1 MSNDNNRLR
10 EFICPPVDLEKF
22 LIDATNVKER
32 LTSFNASY
40 AIDQHNLDSVVN
52 LAKSLSDYRHLEQQN
67 ESIRID
73 NEIEEEEDNDD
84 QEEDNEET
92 TSSTWRTRRKK
103 KKLDS
108 TISNNLKSYPACIEY
123 LYKEFSQS
131 RPHASHDTAFLKNI
145 RECNQA

>member
-67 ESIRID
+67 ESIRIN

-84 QEEDNEET
+84 EEGDNEET

-108 TISNNLKSYPACIEY
+108 TISNNLK
-123 LYKEFSQS
+123 
-131 RPHASHDTAFLKNI
+131 
-145 RECNQA
+145 